1 MLKQNL
7 KTIVD
12 TLSDQI
18 QCDLASIASEEHYP
32 GHSADESD
40 AKIKALKSRVQELR
54 DLRNAAEWVFT
65 AVPR

>member
-1 MLKQNL
+1 MNQNL

-18 QCDLASIASEEHYP
+18 QCDLAVIASEEHYP
-32 GHSADESD
+32 RHSADESE

-54 DLRNAAEWVFT
+54 DLRNAAEIVFT
-65 AVPR
+65 QVPR